1 MSTNTSASRTP
12 TRSFT
17 LPPAPVFVGAVYAVS
32 VLGLIAVFV
41 GEILFTDHDPHAS
54 QGPIDSIVSVGIFG
68 TAALVIGVGLSLWF
82 NTSPERSRVGAMVL
96 AALAIISIPV
106 FWSGA
111 PGIFGACAAWLGG
124 LTRGSRPQT
133 GAARNAALVGAF
145 IALLDVVMAVGGVI
159 LAGLM

>member
-1 MSTNTSASRTP
+1 
-12 TRSFT
+12 
-17 LPPAPVFVGAVYAVS
+17 
-32 VLGLIAVFV
+32 
-41 GEILFTDHDPHAS
+41 
-54 QGPIDSIVSVGIFG
+54 
-68 TAALVIGVGLSLWF
+68 
-82 NTSPERSRVGAMVL
+82 MVL
-96 AALAIISIPV
+96 AALSIITIPV

-159 LAGLM
+159 LGAVL

>member
-1 MSTNTSASRTP
+1 MSTNTSASQTR

-17 LPPAPVFVGAVYAVS
+17 LPSAPVLVGGVYAVC

-54 QGPIDSIVSVGIFG
+54 HGPIDSIVSVGIFG
-68 TAALVIGVGLSLWF
+68 TVALVIAVGLSLWF
-82 NTSPERSRVGAMVL
+82 NTSPERARVGAMVL
-96 AALAIISIPV
+96 AALSIITIPV

-145 IALLDVVMAVGGVI
+145 IALLGVVMTVGGVI
-159 LAGLM
+159 LGAAL